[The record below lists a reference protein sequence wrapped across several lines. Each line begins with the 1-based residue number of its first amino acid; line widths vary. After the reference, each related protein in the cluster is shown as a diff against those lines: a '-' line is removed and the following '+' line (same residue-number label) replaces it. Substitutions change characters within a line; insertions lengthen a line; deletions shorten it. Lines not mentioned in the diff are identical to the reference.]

1 MIERDT
7 SASSESTPD
16 AAGTSP
22 IPFETILEQLE
33 ELVKKLEQG
42 SLPLETSLTMFE
54 KGMALSRMGSQILE
68 TAERKVEQ
76 LLQQKGGDTV
86 VAIFPNESDE

>member
-1 MIERDT
+1 MTELNT
-7 SASSESTPD
+7 PAAPD
-16 AAGTSP
+16 AAADTTTPPP

-42 SLPLETSLTMFE
+42 SLPLETSLTLFE

-68 TAERKVEQ
+68 SAERKVEQ
-76 LLQQKGGDTV
+76 LLQHKDGDVV
-86 VAIFPNESDE
+86 VATFPSESDE